1 MLKINEIYQ
10 SIQGESSFTGIPC
23 VFIRLTGCNLRCTYC
38 DTEYAFYE
46 GNSMTLREVVSTVQ
60 GFGLKHVEITGGE
73 PLMQKD
79 VFPLMEEL
87 LSKGYRVLLET
98 GGSISLKNVPP
109 GVIRIMDFKC
119 PGSGEEARNDY
130 GNLDLL
136 VPGDEVKFVIL
147 DRADYE
153 WSRNMVKTHALNEKA
168 EVLFSSVHDKLPLKD
183 LANWILEDKLPVR
196 LQLQLHKVIW
206 DKNAIGV

>member
-1 MLKINEIYQ
+1 
-10 SIQGESSFTGIPC
+10 
-23 VFIRLTGCNLRCTYC
+23 
-38 DTEYAFYE
+38 
-46 GNSMTLREVVSTVQ
+46 
-60 GFGLKHVEITGGE
+60 
-73 PLMQKD
+73 
-79 VFPLMEEL
+79 
-87 LSKGYRVLLET
+87 
-98 GGSISLKNVPP
+98 
-109 GVIRIMDFKC
+109 MDLKC

-206 DKNAIGV
+206 DKDAIGV

>member
-23 VFIRLTGCNLRCTYC
+23 VFVRLTGCNLRCTYC

-46 GNSMTLREVVSTVQ
+46 GNSMTVREALSAVRA
-60 GFGLKHVEITGGE
+60 FGLKHVEITGGE

-79 VFPLMEEL
+79 VFGLMEEL
-87 LSKGYRVLLET
+87 LKEGYRVLLET
-98 GGSISLKNVPP
+98 GGSLSIKKVPE
-109 GVIRIMDFKC
+109 GVIRIVDIKC
-119 PGSGEEARNDY
+119 PGSGEESRNHY
-130 GNLDLL
+130 ENIGLL
-136 VPGDEVKFVIL
+136 MPGDEVKFVIL

-153 WSRNMVKTHALNEKA
+153 WSRNMVKTHALDEKA
-168 EVLFSSVHDKLPLKD
+168 GVLFSPVHDKLPLKD

-196 LQLQLHKVIW
+196 LQVQLHKVIW
-206 DKNAIGV
+206 DKDAIGV